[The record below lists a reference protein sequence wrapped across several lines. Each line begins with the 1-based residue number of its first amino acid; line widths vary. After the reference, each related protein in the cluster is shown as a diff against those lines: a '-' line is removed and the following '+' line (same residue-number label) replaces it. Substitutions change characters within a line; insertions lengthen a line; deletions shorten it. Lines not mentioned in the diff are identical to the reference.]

1 MVWADICIFILSI
14 VSLLLYYNYKSFHQ
28 QLSFYL
34 YWMLVFIYVVNRCRQ
49 GILRRER
56 IRRNINANKIR
67 GSLNV

>member
-34 YWMLVFIYVVNRCRQ
+34 YWLLILIYIVTRCRQ
-49 GILRRER
+49 NILRRER
-56 IRRNINANKIR
+56 IRRNINENKIR